1 MGFLGRGL
9 VRAGSRPA
17 TSLRYS
23 CVATGLLTETV
34 TTFGYSLMCEEHHP
48 NELVTARRAEE
59 AGFTHVA
66 VVQIGPDLAPRL
78 GRA

>member
-1 MGFLGRGL
+1 LAGVSCGLVLGR
-9 VRAGSRPA
+9 RRTA

-23 CVATGLLTETV
+23 CAATGLLTKAV

-48 NELVTARRAEE
+48 NELVNARRAEE